1 MHRHAVLKEY
11 STYVDPL
18 IPDEESLLIQLCE
31 HLHRSGFLF
40 DDATEAE
47 FNNGEQ
53 VIREFYEQEGQLIQ
67 RLLQPG
73 RLQQYMN
80 YLKGLQWNRSELR
93 NRLRQKVMKH
103 FETMAHGA
111 HHQFNIRLAI
121 MQGLKEKKTGPFQ
134 DFMLCL
140 QAYQSVLLKNSS
152 SADEKEPKAEE
163 NYTAKDLLK
172 MRKEL
177 QDQLEGKGFV
187 QSVLKQIAKKLSLI
201 HI

>member
-11 STYVDPL
+11 SAYVDPL

-67 RLLQPG
+67 KLLQPG

-103 FETMAHGA
+103 FETMD
-111 HHQFNIRLAI
+111 QCRLNI
-121 MQGLKEKKTGPFQ
+121 P
-134 DFMLCL
+134 
-140 QAYQSVLLKNSS
+140 
-152 SADEKEPKAEE
+152 
-163 NYTAKDLLK
+163 
-172 MRKEL
+172 
-177 QDQLEGKGFV
+177 
-187 QSVLKQIAKKLSLI
+187 
-201 HI
+201 

>member
-67 RLLQPG
+67 KLLLPG
-73 RLQQYMN
+73 RLHQYMN
-80 YLKGLQWNRSELR
+80 YLKRLQWNRSELR

-140 QAYQSVLLKNSS
+140 QAYQSALLKNSS
-152 SADEKEPKAEE
+152 KADEKEPKAEE

-172 MRKEL
+172 MRKGL

-187 QSVLKQIAKKLSLI
+187 QALSLI

>member
-53 VIREFYEQEGQLIQ
+53 VIREFYEEEGQLIQ
-67 RLLQPG
+67 KLLQPG

-80 YLKGLQWNRSELR
+80 YHLRLLQGYN
-93 NRLRQKVMKH
+93 
-103 FETMAHGA
+103 
-111 HHQFNIRLAI
+111 
-121 MQGLKEKKTGPFQ
+121 
-134 DFMLCL
+134 
-140 QAYQSVLLKNSS
+140 
-152 SADEKEPKAEE
+152 
-163 NYTAKDLLK
+163 
-172 MRKEL
+172 
-177 QDQLEGKGFV
+177 
-187 QSVLKQIAKKLSLI
+187 
-201 HI
+201 